1 MNIFRKENGDIRIWI
16 IFVGGILFVIGGV
29 LSFNHILAGITG
41 LEFPADSGSFGDQF
55 GVLNT
60 TFAGLA
66 FVGVICAL
74 FQQQNQIRRQDE
86 EFKNEKINF
95 EKKNFNDYFYRL
107 FNHSFSLASQVK
119 TNESLISAPTQTVQG
134 LDAFEKIYIYLN
146 ELNNVLN
153 TYSKFSIKNDQE
165 NESFIVPISLLNI
178 CNTAL
183 CELASWSYLI
193 NKILQTTYDST
204 CLSDKEKKDYI
215 ELVFFSLSGTQCQLM
230 RFSDDFSGEK
240 IFSFLERVYML
251 SGDTRIDIFNSD
263 IDWDLW
269 NIVLRHP
276 SREVQERLD
285 NLMIQRKKR
294 NLNTDEYIAPN

>member
-16 IFVGGILFVIGGV
+16 IFVGGLLFVIGGV

-41 LEFPADSGSFGDQF
+41 LDFPADSGSFGDQF

-119 TNESLISAPTQTVQG
+119 TNESLISDPTQTVQG

-146 ELNNVLN
+146 KLNDILN
-153 TYSKFSIKNDQE
+153 IYAEFSMKNDQE
-165 NESFIVPISLLNI
+165 NEGFIVPISLLNI
-178 CNTAL
+178 CKTAL
-183 CELASWSYLI
+183 GELPSWTYFI
-193 NKILQTTYDST
+193 NKILQTTYEST
-204 CLSDKEKKDYI
+204 CLSDKEKMDYI
-215 ELVFFSLSGTQCQLM
+215 ELVFFSLSDAQCQLM
-230 RFSDDFSGEK
+230 RFSDYFSERK
-240 IFSFLERVYML
+240 FFSFLERGYMF
-251 SGDTRIDIFNSD
+251 SGYTGMDVFSNEIDL
-263 IDWDLW
+263 DLW
-269 NIVLRHP
+269 NIVLKNP
-276 SREVQERLD
+276 SRQIQERLD
-285 NLMIQRKKR
+285 NVMARRKEEK
-294 NLNTDEYIAPN
+294 LHGIA

>member
-1 MNIFRKENGDIRIWI
+1 MG
-16 IFVGGILFVIGGV
+16 
-29 LSFNHILAGITG
+29 
-41 LEFPADSGSFGDQF
+41 FPDDSGSFGDQF

-74 FQQQNQIRRQDE
+74 LQQQNQIRRQDV

-107 FNHSFSLASQVK
+107 FNHVFSLASQVK
-119 TNESLISAPTQTVQG
+119 IQKDGGDSEQKLQG
-134 LDAFEKIYIYLN
+134 LDAFEKIYAYLN
-146 ELNNVLN
+146 ALNNVLN

-165 NESFIVPISLLNI
+165 NENFIVPIYLLNI

-183 CELASWSYLI
+183 GELASWSYLI

-215 ELVFFSLSGTQCQLM
+215 ELVFFSLSGSQCQLM
-230 RFSDDFSGEK
+230 RFSDDSSGGK
-240 IFSFLERVYML
+240 IFSFLERGYML

-285 NLMIQRKKR
+285 NLMMQRKNACLTNPEER
-294 NLNTDEYIAPN
+294 AQ